1 MTPGLSVIF
10 LYLVNMF
17 GLVFFQRAQVLL
29 GIARQWGRAI
39 LSQKPRSDVRI
50 LIYRTWATP
59 GVPKV
64 RSCTL

>member
-17 GLVFFQRAQVLL
+17 GLVFFQCAQVPL

-39 LSQKPRSDVRI
+39 LSQKPRSHVRI
-50 LIYRTWATP
+50 
-59 GVPKV
+59 
-64 RSCTL
+64 